1 MIIKNCKK
9 CSIILNF
16 LQYIWLHFRSPYTES
31 NMETVNKMLK
41 SMKKVSAAE
50 AQLYGAYGIFG
61 ATALYA
67 FYAGQITT
75 IGLAIGIALI
85 MFVIQNNIVISLI
98 SGSLA
103 ALVAVHC
110 SRRAEGFRGGG
121 GEAVGGRTAGEANDP
136 DVFEDGPKT
145 HAKTSDDDEEAFEGD
160 APAPAKKRKVPDNG
174 KRAEFF
180 KLGKKYTGP
189 SEDDDA
195 EVHLDAGTT
204 FLNAYKSLKPDQV
217 AAMTKDTQEL
227 MQTQK
232 QLMSTLATL
241 KPLIQDGKQMMD
253 MFQGYFGGGA
263 NSMT

>member
-1 MIIKNCKK
+1 MDA
-9 CSIILNF
+9 
-16 LQYIWLHFRSPYTES
+16 
-31 NMETVNKMLK
+31 VNKMLK
-41 SMKKVSAAE
+41 SVKKVSAAD
-50 AQLYGAYGIFG
+50 AQLYGAYGVFG

-75 IGLAIGIALI
+75 IGLAIGVALI
-85 MFVIQNNIVISLI
+85 MFVVQNNLMISLI
-98 SGSLA
+98 AGSLA
-103 ALVAVHC
+103 ALVAVHY
-110 SRRAEGFRGGG
+110 SRRAAEGFRGGGG

-145 HAKTSDDDEEAFEGD
+145 HAKTSDDDEEAFEG
-160 APAPAKKRKVPDNG
+160 PAKKRKVPDNG

-180 KLGKKYTGP
+180 KLGEKYKGP

-253 MFQGYFGGGA
+253 MFQGYFGGTA